1 MRNLLNII
9 LTILKA
15 SSWGVLLFLIVCFVI
30 LEAWIAYLNIS
41 SIKPLSVMNEAFNT
55 MLKINSNLSRL
66 KAVSQP
72 EDIRT
77 RQGERWTLRDVLNE
91 HESSS
96 PQKYREYRE
105 KKIEVIK
112 ASLENDCPNCGLSLD
127 SFYNPYMDNEI
138 DIDHLKKTLERLSI
152 KKNIITFNIIKYLSL
167 LISSIAIL
175 LGIYLVSVLFS
186 YKKITAQG
194 MVVIFLLAVPIIL
207 ILIALPGLTAA
218 LDFKKYLEFTF
229 KSEESLKYLALLGI
243 PIGYFFL
250 IYPPIFLLCK
260 NKKISIKKA
269 LFLQTCCG
277 APSE

>member
-41 SIKPLSVMNEAFNT
+41 SIKPLSV
-55 MLKINSNLSRL
+55 
-66 KAVSQP
+66 
-72 EDIRT
+72 
-77 RQGERWTLRDVLNE
+77 
-91 HESSS
+91 
-96 PQKYREYRE
+96 
-105 KKIEVIK
+105 IK
-112 ASLENDCPNCGLSLD
+112 DSLENDCPNCGLSLD

-194 MVVIFLLAVPIIL
+194 MVVIF
-207 ILIALPGLTAA
+207 
-218 LDFKKYLEFTF
+218 F
-229 KSEESLKYLALLGI
+229 
-243 PIGYFFL
+243 
-250 IYPPIFLLCK
+250 
-260 NKKISIKKA
+260 
-269 LFLQTCCG
+269 
-277 APSE
+277 